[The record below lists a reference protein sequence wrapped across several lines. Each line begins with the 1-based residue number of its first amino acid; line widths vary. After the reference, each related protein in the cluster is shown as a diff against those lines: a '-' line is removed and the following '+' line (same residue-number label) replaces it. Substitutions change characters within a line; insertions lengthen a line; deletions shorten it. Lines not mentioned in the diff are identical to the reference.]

1 MGMASFVAIAA
12 IGICYQIYVK
22 KADLP
27 REDVA
32 LKGWNRWAANKFYV
46 DELYD
51 AIVVRP
57 LEKGASWLHGVIDRR
72 LIDGFVNTVG
82 ALPSRIS
89 RFARLLQNGNIA
101 FYLFGMVLG
110 IILILILNFVMGTD
124 LL

>member
-1 MGMASFVAIAA
+1 MGLASFVAIAA
-12 IGICYQIYVK
+12 IGICYRIYVQ

-27 REDVA
+27 GEDA
-32 LKGWNRWAANKFYV
+32 TLKGWNLWAANKFYV

-57 LEKGASWLHGVIDRR
+57 LEKSASWLHSIVDGRI
-72 LIDGFVNTVG
+72 IDGLVNAVG

-89 RFARLLQNGNIA
+89 RLARLLQNGNIA

-110 IILILILNFVMGTD
+110 IILILILNFVMSTD